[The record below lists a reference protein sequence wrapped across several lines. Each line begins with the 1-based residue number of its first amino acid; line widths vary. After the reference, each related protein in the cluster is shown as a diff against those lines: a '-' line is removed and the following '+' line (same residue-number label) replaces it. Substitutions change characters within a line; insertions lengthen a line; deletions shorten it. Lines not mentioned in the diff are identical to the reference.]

1 MPNRSCLIVL
11 CLTAGL
17 SLPSPRVWAQDA
29 ATIADVRC
37 VVVLWKMQESPDPKV
52 VAVATE
58 GSLYYLGRLDGRH
71 PKLDLEPLLIQQS
84 AKMAVYDLRPELMRC
99 GELMSRRGR
108 KIANISIDMIKR
120 GLLRPKSSR

>member
-58 GSLYYLGRLDGRH
+58 GSLYR
-71 PKLDLEPLLIQQS
+71 KLPRNVDS
-84 AKMAVYDLRPELMRC
+84 PEV
-99 GELMSRRGR
+99 ELSGTMIREGGSNEEVAIYGATDRRG
-108 KIANISIDMIKR
+108 AQA
-120 GLLRPKSSR
+120 G